1 MEEKWQRFTATGRV
15 QDYLSYCT
23 AKSDDAENREQ
34 MKWMGEEKNGTNG
47 NPAWNGDSQHSH
59 GRI

>member
-1 MEEKWQRFTATGRV
+1 MEERWQRFTATGRV

-23 AKSDDAENREQ
+23 AKSEDAENREQ
-34 MKWMGEEKNGTNG
+34 MKRTGEEDVTDG
-47 NPAWNGDSQHSH
+47 NSAWNGDSIYSH